1 MRFLTPTISR
11 LGGNT
16 AELLLFMAGMV
27 LLIPPVPSEPTT
39 HVHFVPQG
47 IMAATLFLF
56 SRLISWRRRKE
67 TFSMMLAQVAVFIVF
82 ALLLYQ
88 RFQYRSL

>member
-1 MRFLTPTISR
+1 MRFFTPTICR
-11 LGGNT
+11 YGGNT
-16 AELLLFMAGMV
+16 AELILFMTGLV

-39 HVHFVPQG
+39 QVHFVPQG
-47 IMAATLFLF
+47 IIAATLFLL

-67 TFSMMLAQVAVFIVF
+67 TFLMMLAQVAGFIVF
-82 ALLLYQ
+82 SLLLYQ